1 MDKEKIYHFIQSAVS
16 RSFLDIAKHFRISVR
31 NNKDLTNILSTLL
44 KEYKIFKNNKD
55 EYYAPVLKDTIVGT
69 LSVNAKGSFGFV
81 DYNIDEEAGTK
92 DSVFIKSFNF
102 NGAIH
107 NDIVRINVYVNPRD
121 NQSDL
126 THGVVT
132 EIIERGNTEMIGFM
146 KQKNSS
152 TYFVPVEERFKTIQY
167 KLISSV
173 VPTKLNDLVVARI
186 LKYEEKSILIQI
198 ERVITNEAD
207 PMVFVKSYLE
217 QIKAPSKFPD
227 TLEEEIKAI
236 PETIAN
242 EDISNRVDLRDKM
255 IVTIDGDDT
264 KDFDDAITVKKL
276 DNGNYFLG
284 VYIADVS
291 YYVREETK
299 INEEALNRGTS
310 IYLVDRVIP
319 MLPVELSNGICSLNP
334 NEDRFVLACE
344 VEIDKYGNTVK
355 TNIFQGIIES
365 KFRLT
370 YKQVDKYFDT
380 GKINEDF
387 ENQTAV
393 TELKSMLNQARELS
407 LILHQYKMK
416 QGYIDFEIDEPKI
429 KLNEDGSVKEIIIN
443 KRGFSEVLIED
454 FMVRANETVAKFLY
468 DNKLPVLYRVH
479 EKPDADKLQG
489 LKNALSVIGIS
500 MDGINENNIN
510 PQNFAELVNKVK
522 ELRNDDFVKLLFLR
536 TMQKA
541 VYSPENI
548 EHFGLASQFYCHFT
562 SPIRRYPDLMIHR
575 IIRDFLI
582 NKQMDKLQHM
592 RDQLPIFGDL
602 NTKSEQKAVQIER
615 NVNDLKFAEFLKNQ
629 VGKQFKVQILSI
641 LQFGFFVEFDFKAS
655 GLVHRSNL
663 FDGDYEANETLTKL
677 ISEKRTFTL
686 GDYVDVVVIGVDLV
700 EGKVDCVLA
709 ELYPTYL
716 ENQRKFKESR
726 QLKTPLKLNTKHD
739 KHDKHD
745 KPRKRK

>member
-1 MDKEKIYHFIQSAVS
+1 MDKEKIYQYIQQAVS
-16 RSFLDIAKHFRISVR
+16 RSFLEIAKHFRISMR
-31 NNKDLTNILSTLL
+31 NNKDLTNILSVLL

-55 EYYAPVLKDTIVGT
+55 EYYAPILKETIVGT
-69 LSVNAKGSFGFV
+69 LSVSTKGSFGFV
-81 DYNIDEEAGTK
+81 DYDIDEVNNTK
-92 DSVFIKSFNF
+92 KSVFIKSFNF
-102 NGAIH
+102 NSAIH
-107 NDIVRINVYVNPRD
+107 NDVVQVNVYVNPKD
-121 NQSDL
+121 KQSDL

-132 EIIERGNTEMIGFM
+132 KIIERGNQEIIGFI
-146 KQKNSS
+146 KQKNST

-167 KLISSV
+167 KIVSSV
-173 VPTKLNDLVVARI
+173 VATKLNDLVVAKVV
-186 LKYEEKSILIQI
+186 KYEEKSVLIQI
-198 ERVITNEAD
+198 EKVITNEAD

-217 QIKAPSKFPD
+217 QIKAPSKFPE
-227 TLEEEIKAI
+227 TLEEEINLI
-236 PETIAN
+236 PNTIAN
-242 EDISNRVDLRDKM
+242 EDLSKRIDLRDKM

-299 INEEALNRGTS
+299 INEEALARGTS

-344 VEIDKYGNTVK
+344 TEIDKYGNTVK

-370 YKQVDKYFDT
+370 YKQVDKYFET
-380 GKINEDF
+380 GLINE
-387 ENQTAV
+387 EHQNKPAV
-393 TELKSMLNQARELS
+393 EELKNMLNQARELS
-407 LILHQYKMK
+407 LILHEYKMQ

-454 FMVRANETVAKFLY
+454 FMVRANETVAKFLF

-479 EKPDADKLQG
+479 EKPDADKLEG

-500 MDGINENNIN
+500 MDGITANNIN
-510 PQNFAELVNKVK
+510 PQNFAALVNKVK
-522 ELRNDDFVKLLFLR
+522 ETRNDDFVKLLFLR

-541 VYSPENI
+541 VYSPDNVH
-548 EHFGLASQFYCHFT
+548 HFGLASEYYCHFT
-562 SPIRRYPDLMIHR
+562 SPIRRYPDLVIHR
-575 IIRDFLI
+575 IIRNALI
-582 NKQMDKLQHM
+582 NKEMDKVSLM
-592 RDQLPIFGDL
+592 REQLPIFGDL

-615 NVNDLKFAEFLKNQ
+615 NVNDLKFAEFLKFQ
-629 VGKQFKVQILSI
+629 VSKQFRAQILSI
-641 LQFGFFVEFDFKAS
+641 MQFGFFVEFDFKAS

-663 FDGDYEANETLTKL
+663 FDGEYEANETLTKL

-686 GDYVDVVVIGVDLV
+686 GDYVDVIVTGVDLV

-709 ELYPTYL
+709 DLYPTFL
-716 ENQRKFKESR
+716 ENQKKARENKVH
-726 QLKTPLKLNTKHD
+726 KTNTKN
-739 KHDKHD
+739 KHETKTH
-745 KPRKRK
+745 KRK